1 MQILCGSLL
10 KESNITSA
18 VTSSSL
24 NSQYKNESR
33 DSYNDKKVGP
43 LSGSTPVIRACFLYT
58 LYHYFACLRLAN
70 FSFNFRSCSSFLR
83 LRSSLRLRKRSSSSG
98 SRGF

>member
-18 VTSSSL
+18 VTSRSL
-24 NSQYKNESR
+24 NSQYRNESR
-33 DSYNDKKVGP
+33 DSYNDKKAGP
-43 LSGSTPVIRACFLYT
+43 LSGSTPVIRAFFYT